1 MPATDSHPK
10 MPGAP
15 VEKKRSAAGP
25 GADERWRAGLRARN
39 RDALEQVYC
48 EYSGQVMHFLSLVEP
63 GRSPLDACLD
73 VFEKLWHS
81 AAGDALPGALS
92 DRIFRL
98 AYLVLRQ
105 HAESAESLSSG
116 SATVDSTC
124 PAGAAPSPRL
134 DVGSAVER
142 LGLEQRVIVA
152 LIYGSRLSLG
162 SVSRITAM
170 TDQEI
175 TGHLHEAR
183 ARLRHELL
191 LESHA
196 RNSAHRVW

>member
-1 MPATDSHPK
+1 MPATDSHPE

-15 VEKKRSAAGP
+15 AEKKRSAAGP

-63 GRSPLDACLD
+63 GRSPLEACLD
-73 VFEKLWHS
+73 VFEKLWHG
-81 AAGDALPGALS
+81 AAGGALPGALS
-92 DRIFRL
+92 DWIFRL
-98 AYLVLRQ
+98 AYLVLLE
-105 HAESAESLSSG
+105 HAQSAERLSSG
-116 SATVDSTC
+116 RS
-124 PAGAAPSPRL
+124 AAPSLRL
-134 DVGSAVER
+134 DVGGAVER

-170 TDQEI
+170 TDKEI
-175 TGHLHEAR
+175 TGHLHEAS
-183 ARLRHELL
+183 ARLRQELL

-196 RNSAHRVW
+196 RN

>member
-1 MPATDSHPK
+1 MPATDSHSE

-15 VEKKRSAAGP
+15 AERKRSTAGP
-25 GADERWRAGLRARN
+25 DADERWRAGLLARD

-63 GRSPLDACLD
+63 GRLPLQACLD

-81 AAGDALPGALS
+81 AAGDGLPGALS
-92 DRIFRL
+92 DWIFRL
-98 AYLVLRQ
+98 AYLVLLE
-105 HAESAESLSSG
+105 HAQSAESLSSAR

-124 PAGAAPSPRL
+124 AAGAAPSPRL
-134 DVGSAVER
+134 DVGSTVEK
-142 LGLEQRVIVA
+142 LDLEQRVIIA

-170 TDQEI
+170 TDKEI
-175 TGHLHEAR
+175 TGHLHEAS
-183 ARLRHELL
+183 ARLRQELL

-196 RNSAHRVW
+196 RN